1 MGVVCGNEGLVYRAC
16 WNELRSSFGWGS
28 VFRDELV
35 TGKVFS
41 AVNYKIR
48 IGVLVYKT
56 TGEGTFY
63 IPFSEQPLINV

>member
-1 MGVVCGNEGLVYRAC
+1 MGVVCGNEGLVYRAR

-35 TGKVFS
+35 TGKVFN

-48 IGVLVYKT
+48 IGVLVHR

-63 IPFSEQPLINV
+63 TISEQPLINV